1 LTKKAQFIIKDN
13 AGKELED
20 FYSKQATKTFNKLDK
35 GTSVSIFI
43 KENEFAEQYVG
54 PYIIK
59 GLKNEPEIPI
69 PEPPIEPL
77 PPVEPPVTPPV
88 EPPVP
93 PVVEPPIEPPVT
105 PPPVTPPVTP
115 AGLVYDSHIHSKL
128 HDSKTRTVEKEGSIS
143 PNGLGLECR
152 ASGNP
157 KIQVNNDGTFSLLCS
172 GSGTHG
178 RFYGY
183 VLNYDAAMEITFA
196 FWNQVPGQDLSLK
209 MRSRHNE
216 DGAESNRFGGYG
228 LSVDRTGY
236 NAKREPFH
244 NTHDQSKS
252 GSLPKLETKKYATVR
267 FEVKDEG
274 NTVLQRGFLDG
285 VKFMDKIDTSPKA
298 YMTAKASFAQQ
309 SYFWVR
315 SNIDGSSGEVRIK
328 SLKIF
333 KL

>member
-1 LTKKAQFIIKDN
+1 LTKKAQFIIKDKD
-13 AGKELED
+13 GKVLED
-20 FYSKQATKTFNKLDK
+20 FYSKNATKCFNKLDK
-35 GTSVSIFI
+35 GTPVNISIV
-43 KENEFAEQYVG
+43 ENEYAEQFVG
-54 PYIIK
+54 PYIVK
-59 GLKNEPEIPI
+59 GLKGEPETPV
-69 PEPPIEPL
+69 PEPPVVT
-77 PPVEPPVTPPV
+77 PPVEPPVVV

-105 PPPVTPPVTP
+105 PPTPEPTPTP

-128 HDSKTRTVEKEGSIS
+128 HDSKTRTVDKEGSIS

-196 FWNQVPGQDLSLK
+196 FWNEAKGQDLSLK

-216 DGAESNRFGGYG
+216 DGACENRFGGYG
-228 LSVDRTGY
+228 LSVDRGGY
-236 NAKREPFH
+236 NAKRETCH
-244 NTHDQSKS
+244 NVHDQSES
-252 GSLPKLETKKYATVR
+252 GSIAKLETKKYATVR

-274 NTVLQRGFLDG
+274 NTVVQRGFLDG
-285 VKFMDKIDTSPKA
+285 NKFMSKVDKSPKS

-315 SNIDGSSGEVRIK
+315 SNIDSASGEVRIQ